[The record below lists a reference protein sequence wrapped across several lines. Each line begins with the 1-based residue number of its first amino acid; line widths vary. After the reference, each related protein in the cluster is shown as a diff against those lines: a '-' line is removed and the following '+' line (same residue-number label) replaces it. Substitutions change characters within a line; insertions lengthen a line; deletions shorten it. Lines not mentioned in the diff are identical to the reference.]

1 MDIKIPDEV
10 IIMQAKEELVVQA
23 NNIFNKYGIGI
34 VIAENMAETLLSRIR
49 EEKYKTLLGKV
60 LNIANELNEEQK
72 KEEKKDAEQDDCNE
86 EVQA

>member
-49 EEKYKTLLGKV
+49 EEKYKTLVGKV

-72 KEEKKDAEQDDCNE
+72 KEEKKEAEQDDCNE